1 MSKHS
6 SISHFSLTMSDTDSE
21 DCSAF
26 LRYARV
32 SASAISSEMHPQNF
46 EQRAGR
52 SVVPVAA
59 PKRTPVD
66 SSMQAPR
73 RPGRSRAAPVSLAPS
88 TMPSRRLHRA
98 AAPCDDGAALAGSAR
113 SLKRRYVLVETEGKS
128 HSRKIV
134 EASDAAS
141 CKRMRT
147 VYGWLHASNM
157 RRQKAILCF
166 AQSDDRPNMSLTPS
180 RCCYMRRL
188 CSDPFG
194 FHICRS
200 RWSS

>member
-6 SISHFSLTMSDTDSE
+6 SISHFSLTMSDTESE
-21 DCSAF
+21 ECSAF

-46 EQRAGR
+46 EQSAGR

-73 RPGRSRAAPVSLAPS
+73 RPGRSRAAPVSLAL
-88 TMPSRRLHRA
+88 SRRRRRA
-98 AAPCDDGAALAGSAR
+98 AAPCDDVAALPHAGSAR
-113 SLKRRYVLVETEGKS
+113 SLKRRYVLVQTASASGGQ
-128 HSRKIV
+128 RKIV

-147 VYGWLHASNM
+147 VYDWLRAGNM

>member
-1 MSKHS
+1 
-6 SISHFSLTMSDTDSE
+6 MSDTDSE

-46 EQRAGR
+46 EQSAGR

-98 AAPCDDGAALAGSAR
+98 AAPCDDDDDAAALPHAGSAR
-113 SLKRRYVLVETEGKS
+113 SLKRRYVLVVIG
-128 HSRKIV
+128 HRKIV

-194 FHICRS
+194 FRICHS